1 MSSLLQRVASERLSG
16 GRPSPVRALA
26 AATVAG
32 AAAAV
37 VTYRALRS

>member
-1 MSSLLQRVASERLSG
+1 MSSFLQKVAGDRLSG
-16 GRPSPVRALA
+16 GRPSSVRALA

-37 VTYRALRS
+37 VTYRTLRA